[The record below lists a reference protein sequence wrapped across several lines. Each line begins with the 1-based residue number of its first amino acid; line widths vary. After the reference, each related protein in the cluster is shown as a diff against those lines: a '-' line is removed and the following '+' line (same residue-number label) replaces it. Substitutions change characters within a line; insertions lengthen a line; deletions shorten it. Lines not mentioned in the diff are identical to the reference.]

1 MALIVK
7 NLFVDAGDTRDMGSV
22 PGSERSAGEGNGN
35 PLHYSCLENPVDGRA
50 WITVHEGR
58 KESDT
63 TEYALTHT
71 NRLQS
76 TGIRL
81 LPVYLEVRNE
91 GKERIT
97 D

>member
-1 MALIVK
+1 MATHSIILVWKIPWTEESGG
-7 NLFVDAGDTRDMGSV
+7 LH
-22 PGSERSAGEGNGN
+22 N
-35 PLHYSCLENPVDGRA
+35 P
-50 WITVHEGR
+50 WGR

-63 TEYALTHT
+63 TEHALTHT

>member
-1 MALIVK
+1 M
-7 NLFVDAGDTRDMGSV
+7 
-22 PGSERSAGEGNGN
+22 
-35 PLHYSCLENPVDGRA
+35 DGKDW
-50 WITVHEGR
+50 WITVHEGC

-63 TEYALTHT
+63 TEHALTHT
-71 NRLQS
+71 NRLQRS